1 MHIVHLTLILALTLG
16 KLALMIAL
24 AFGSAHGS
32 YAHRHLAL
40 ASALI
45 LTLGTEHLAT
55 STCTST
61 WPCARTGTWPKWL
74 V

>member
-45 LTLGTEHLAT
+45 LTLGKLAV
-55 STCTST
+55 
-61 WPCARTGTWPKWL
+61 RTGTWHFYL
-74 V
+74 H